1 MIRAIAHRGFSSKYP
16 ENSMLAFEKAIEIG
30 ADGAEFDVQLSKDG
44 VPIVFH
50 DESLLRITGTDAL
63 IANLRL
69 EELRAFDISC
79 RFQGECAPQRIP
91 TLAEYFQLVA
101 QRDFLSI
108 VELKTAFNEYPGI
121 EEKVVDLVRAY
132 DLAERVIISSFN
144 HYSLLRSKAIAPA
157 LPHAILYECRI
168 AEPQRYAKEL
178 GMQYLHP
185 YYQFLN
191 DEELQKYE
199 SAGIRTNPWTVD
211 AEADMQ
217 YLLGQ
222 KNVFAIMSNK
232 PDVLMAQRD
241 EALRNA

>member
-1 MIRAIAHRGFSSKYP
+1 MIRAIAHRGFSSQYP

-30 ADGAEFDVQLSKDG
+30 ADGAEFDVQLSRDG

-63 IANLRL
+63 VADLRL
-69 EELRAFDISC
+69 EELRAFDISY
-79 RFQGECAPQRIP
+79 RFRGQCQPQRIP
-91 TLAEYFQLVA
+91 TLEEYFQLVA
-101 QRDFLSI
+101 QHDFLSI

-121 EEKVVDLVRAY
+121 EEKVIALIHAY
-132 DLAERVIISSFN
+132 DLTERVIISSFN
-144 HYSLLRSKAIAPA
+144 HYSLLRSRALAPA

-168 AEPQRYAKEL
+168 AEPQRYAKAL

-211 AEADMQ
+211 EEPDMR

-222 KNVFAIMSNK
+222 QNVFAIMSNK
-232 PDVLMAQRD
+232 PDLLMAIRD
-241 EALRNA
+241 EA